1 MNIGGGIGVAL
12 AVLALLTGL
21 AAVATFIALGTQRG
35 RVERLE
41 RRNEDLETEIGDVE
55 RRRARLADD
64 LQESNDR
71 VTRQQ
76 SVIDHLKGE
85 IDTLSKIPLAELAA
99 QMGQALELLAAHHRE
114 AMFGQEIQA
123 GLMLDALHML
133 GDKRDRKTIAE
144 AMRAQ
149 GVQTPRSL
157 GQAER
162 RD

>member
-114 AMFGQEIQA
+114 AMFGQELQA
-123 GLMLDALHML
+123 GMLLDLLHMN